1 MNQVEQVQKALRE
14 YAEPEKAAYL
24 PKFFQALPGGYG
36 EGDQFL
42 GIRVPNT
49 RRVAKAYP
57 LPLEELIDLIS
68 SAFHEER
75 FFALVVMC
83 QHYQKAKNHQQQQA
97 VLAFY
102 QRYIKY
108 VNNWDLV
115 DCSAPKIV
123 GPYIWQ
129 HQDWELL
136 EQFASSS
143 SMWQQRIAMVSCF
156 YYIRQNDVDLTI
168 TLAKRFHTH
177 AHPLMHK
184 AVGWMLR
191 ELAKRDKPAVEAF
204 LQQHLSELPR
214 ELLRYSIEHF
224 DEPLRQ
230 SYLSGSILES

>member
-42 GIRVPNT
+42 GVRVPNT

-57 LPLEELIDLIS
+57 LPLEELTGFITS
-68 SAFHEER
+68 VFHEER

-83 QHYQKAKNHQQQQA
+83 QHYHKAKNNQQQRA

-102 QRYIKY
+102 QRYITY

-136 EQFASSS
+136 ELFASSS

-230 SYLSGSILES
+230 SYLSGSIL